1 MAHWGAHGAAH
12 DAAHDA
18 DWSAVANAHLKF
30 RSDLVADTS
39 ADTGAEFVADVHA
52 LALANDGPEPRA
64 DSSSV
69 VVSDKGALLG
79 SIGRTDTCANV
90 SAVEM
95 ADARA
100 LASPHICAVGAAD
113 GRVDGT
119 AVVGTGD
126 G

>member
-1 MAHWGAHGAAH
+1 M
-12 DAAHDA
+12 
-18 DWSAVANAHLKF
+18 
-30 RSDLVADTS
+30 VADTS

-64 DSSSV
+64 DSSPV

-90 SAVEM
+90 SAVEL

-113 GRVDGT
+113 GAAHAG
-119 AVVGTGD
+119 AHGFSVVRSYGAADARSQLDAEPGANCDAFT
-126 G
+126 